1 MHDKTKDEN
10 TKKDVKELL
19 DNYFDFSSLEEE

>member
-10 TKKDVKELL
+10 TKKDVNELL
-19 DNYFDFSSLEEE
+19 DDYFDFSSLEEK